1 MMGRA
6 FVGAGAKRVYILGRR
21 IATLETAAS
30 QHPSIIPLECDVTF
44 KPSLQKAVDTI
55 TKEIGYV
62 NLVIA
67 NSGPLGPTNSFNPK
81 MTIQDLRRTVFD
93 EVTMESFT
101 DLFHVNLTG
110 AYFTMLAFLE
120 LLDAGNKHA
129 LEGGFGAPLK
139 AGSEVPSI
147 QSQVVFVGS
156 IGSFSRYSFTP
167 PAYMGSKA
175 AIIQLAKQAA
185 TNLAPYQIR
194 VNTLAPGCKSP
205 PLSARSM
212 YVNHANSFLI
222 RNGRFSYDF
231 S

>member
-1 MMGRA
+1 MMA
-6 FVGAGAKRVYILGRR
+6 QTFAGAGAKRVYILGRR
-21 IATLETAAS
+21 IANLENVAS
-30 QHPSIIPLECDVTF
+30 QHPSITPLICDVTS
-44 KPSLQKAVDTI
+44 KPSLQDAVDTI

-67 NSGPLGPTNSFNPK
+67 NSGALGPMNSYNTK
-81 MTIQDLRRTVFD
+81 IAIQDLRRNLFD
-93 EVTMESFT
+93 EVSMESFT
-101 DLFHVNLTG
+101 DSLHLNLTG

-129 LEGGFGAPLK
+129 IEGGFGAPLK
-139 AGSEVPSI
+139 AGSQVPSI
-147 QSQVVFVGS
+147 QSQVIFIGS

-185 TNLAPYQIR
+185 TNLTPYQIR

-205 PLSARSM
+205 PSPARSTF
-212 YVNHANSFLI
+212 VNHADSFLI
-222 RNGRFSYDF
+222 RNDQCSYG
-231 S
+231 SS